1 MKMDKNQVKYPLFR
15 KIDCIRIPV
24 PSLEDGLE
32 FYCNSLGHEIIW
44 RTSTSIGLSIPE
56 SEAEIVIHTE
66 PDKMET
72 DITVESA
79 EIAAQEFI
87 QSGGSIV
94 QGPFDIPIGK
104 CVVVTDPW
112 KNQLVLLDNSKG
124 LYQTNK
130 DGKVIGLKKKEL

>member
-1 MKMDKNQVKYPLFR
+1 MKVKKKMPLFR

-24 PSLEDGLE
+24 PSLEEGLD
-32 FYCNSLGHEIIW
+32 FYSKSLGHELIW
-44 RTSTSIGLSIPE
+44 RTATSIGLRIPE

-66 PDKMET
+66 PDDLET

-87 QSGGSIV
+87 RAGGSII

-104 CVVVTDPW
+104 CVIVKDPW
-112 KNQLVLLDNSKG
+112 KNRLVLLDNSKG
-124 LYQTNK
+124 IYQTDNK
-130 DGKVIGLKKKEL
+130 GNVIGMKKN

>member
-1 MKMDKNQVKYPLFR
+1 MEKKKPIFT

-24 PSLEDGLE
+24 SSLEEGLD
-32 FYCNSLGHEIIW
+32 FYSRSLGHELIW
-44 RTSTSIGLSIPE
+44 RTATSIGLKIPE

-66 PDKMET
+66 PDELET
-72 DITVESA
+72 DITVESV
-79 EIAAQEFI
+79 EIAAQEFVRA
-87 QSGGSIV
+87 GGSIV

-104 CVVVTDPW
+104 CIIVKDPW

-130 DGKVIGLKKKEL
+130 EGIVIGIKKSN